1 MGARQAPLTAGLVA
15 TRRAEGTGTGLMFIP
30 LHDSNQ
36 LRSIR
41 LQYVTFGLI
50 AANVIVYFATTLG
63 GDRFTAAAV
72 LGLGFIPSVVHD
84 VAELPAQYIVI
95 PESLSYL
102 TYSFLHADIFHLGG
116 NMLFLWVF
124 GDNVEDA
131 LGHFRYLVFY
141 LACAVAG
148 AIAHGLVA
156 PDSQEPLIGA
166 SGAIAGVV
174 TAYLILFPRVKV
186 WILAFARIPL
196 RIPAYIV
203 LALWILLQVV
213 MFLAGGEDQI
223 SWACHVGGIIAGAAL
238 VFVLRRGGVPL
249 ADEAI
254 VVPVPVPVDPRD
266 SGAAEA
272 QQPTDPAPRWGRR
285 SS

>member
-1 MGARQAPLTAGLVA
+1 
-15 TRRAEGTGTGLMFIP
+15 MFIP
-30 LHDSNQ
+30 LYDSNH
-36 LRSIR
+36 LRSIS

-50 AANVIVYFATTLG
+50 AANVVVYLATTLG
-63 GDRFTAAAV
+63 GAGFTTAAV

-84 VAELPAQYIVI
+84 TAVLPAQYALL
-95 PESLSYL
+95 PSQFSYL
-102 TYSFLHADIFHLGG
+102 TYSFLHADILHLGG

-141 LACAVAG
+141 LACAAAG
-148 AIAHGLVA
+148 AAVQGLVA
-156 PDSQEPLIGA
+156 PDSQAPLIGA

-203 LALWILLQVV
+203 LALWILVQVV

-223 SWACHVGGIIAGAAL
+223 SWACHVGGIVAGAAL
-238 VFVLRRGGVPL
+238 VFVLRRRGVPL
-249 ADEAI
+249 TDEEK
-254 VVPVPVPVDPRD
+254 VVAPVPGEPVATGTID
-266 SGAAEA
+266 SPPA
-272 QQPTDPAPRWGRR
+272 DPAPRWGRQ
-285 SS
+285 